1 MRIIITGLLTLIFI
15 TGCYYDNEEYLF
27 PELPG
32 GCDTLAINYS
42 MHIKPIIEENC
53 IVCHSNIDAASLG
66 GNIMLQ
72 DFSDVSA
79 QSSLILGA
87 VKHEAAS
94 PPMPQG
100 SNQLIRCN
108 LLIIEAWI
116 NQGLNE
122 N

>member
-1 MRIIITGLLTLIFI
+1 MRIIITGLLILIFI
-15 TGCYYDNEEYLF
+15 TSCYYDNEEYLF

-32 GCDTLAINYS
+32 GCDTTAVNYS
-42 MHIKPIIEENC
+42 MHIKPIIEDNC
-53 IVCHSNIDAASLG
+53 IVCHSNIDAASLA

-79 QSSLILGA
+79 QSSLILNA
-87 VKHEAAS
+87 VKHEAGS

-100 SNQLIRCN
+100 SKQLIRCD